1 MIDILKARNKGVLK
15 LAGIPE
21 RWRALITSS
30 IPLRATLYIDE
41 HMDFLVAAVK
51 QYIDSIKK
59 QLIQLISKYEDGE
72 IDISEDAYEWLCL
85 VNISNRGGIE
95 QELRYMR
102 IRVDYNL
109 VSVYERLYCKCYE
122 ERLYLCTWDY
132 KIKLMIRQEV
142 MDKYKCLAG
151 LLGVYFQRTENNL
164 WELIS
169 ENPNIV
175 ILQN

>member
-1 MIDILKARNKGVLK
+1 M
-15 LAGIPE
+15 
-21 RWRALITSS
+21 
-30 IPLRATLYIDE
+30 
-41 HMDFLVAAVK
+41 
-51 QYIDSIKK
+51 
-59 QLIQLISKYEDGE
+59 ISKYEDGE